1 MSVWSAEG
9 KQGAPVVSLGDAW
22 PLDTRPG
29 NLTRGAKQFL
39 SRVFSC
45 SENQSAQGT
54 HSKFKASSE
63 FNILRPKQP
72 VNLDTVNVHYV
83 W

>member
-1 MSVWSAEG
+1 M
-9 KQGAPVVSLGDAW
+9 LGH
-22 PLDTRPG
+22 LTRRPG
-29 NLTRGAKQFL
+29 NLTRGVEQFL

-63 FNILRPKQP
+63 LSILRPKLNL
-72 VNLDTVNVHYV
+72 VNLDTVNVDYV